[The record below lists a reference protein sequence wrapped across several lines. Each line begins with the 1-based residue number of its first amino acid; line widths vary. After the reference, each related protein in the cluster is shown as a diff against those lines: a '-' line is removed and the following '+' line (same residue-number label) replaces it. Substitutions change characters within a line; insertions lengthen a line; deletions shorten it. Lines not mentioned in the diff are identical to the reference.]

1 MALVIRSGVS
11 APIIFSPMLELVAIS
26 ARSFWTTSRD
36 AFSGILFAGSNEA
49 NRVSTSSTVGGLFET
64 FDNSIPTL
72 DVLVSNTFQLL
83 EAWLGSRVRSK

>member
-11 APIIFSPMLELVAIS
+11 APIILSPMLELVAIS
-26 ARSFWTTSRD
+26 ARSFWITSRD
-36 AFSGILFAGSNEA
+36 ACSNLSFSGSNEA
-49 NRVSTSSTVGGLFET
+49 NRVSTSSTVGGLFEI

-72 DVLVSNTFQLL
+72 DVLVSITFQWL